1 MPKFWHFPITPHQFS
16 KFNFFFDH
24 LIFRLLSFQFG
35 TLNNSTTRTTIT
47 IRNYTSS
54 WVLLIFKA
62 SEINYKFGEIWLF
75 LTDFAD
81 FIRKRSGDNKTSFI
95 AVDSCKSISK
105 GNKTLNL
112 STTMIW
118 IVHELKHNFPSIEL
132 HIETF
137 YTGRIFFFSTS
148 ASFLFSPKHRG
159 TWLTKIM
166 SN

>member
-1 MPKFWHFPITPHQFS
+1 MLSIWLCFGFGIAPLFGDRRGYTPPQL
-16 KFNFFFDH
+16 K
-24 LIFRLLSFQFG
+24 
-35 TLNNSTTRTTIT
+35 TT
-47 IRNYTSS
+47 
-54 WVLLIFKA
+54 
-62 SEINYKFGEIWLF
+62 EIWLF

-137 YTGRIFFFSTS
+137 YKGRFFF
-148 ASFLFSPKHRG
+148 LFH
-159 TWLTKIM
+159 
-166 SN
+166 

>member
-1 MPKFWHFPITPHQFS
+1 MCTNKIGNLS
-16 KFNFFFDH
+16 KNLK
-24 LIFRLLSFQFG
+24 LIIICTLEIKVFG
-35 TLNNSTTRTTIT
+35 
-47 IRNYTSS
+47 
-54 WVLLIFKA
+54 
-62 SEINYKFGEIWLF
+62 IWLF

-137 YTGRIFFFSTS
+137 YTGRF
-148 ASFLFSPKHRG
+148 FLFH
-159 TWLTKIM
+159 
-166 SN
+166 

>member
-1 MPKFWHFPITPHQFS
+1 MLSIWLCFGFGIAPLFGDRRGYTPPQL
-16 KFNFFFDH
+16 K
-24 LIFRLLSFQFG
+24 
-35 TLNNSTTRTTIT
+35 TT
-47 IRNYTSS
+47 
-54 WVLLIFKA
+54 
-62 SEINYKFGEIWLF
+62 EIWLF

-137 YTGRIFFFSTS
+137 YTGRFFSFPLVRVFFFHQSTGV
-148 ASFLFSPKHRG
+148 LD
-159 TWLTKIM
+159 
-166 SN
+166 

>member
-1 MPKFWHFPITPHQFS
+1 LHFVLRFTLFTRQPKFGF
-16 KFNFFFDH
+16 
-24 LIFRLLSFQFG
+24 
-35 TLNNSTTRTTIT
+35 
-47 IRNYTSS
+47 
-54 WVLLIFKA
+54 
-62 SEINYKFGEIWLF
+62 F

-137 YTGRIFFFSTS
+137 YTGRFFFFSTS

-159 TWLTKIM
+159 T
-166 SN
+166 

>member
-1 MPKFWHFPITPHQFS
+1 MGACLDIALRPEVH
-16 KFNFFFDH
+16 
-24 LIFRLLSFQFG
+24 SFH
-35 TLNNSTTRTTIT
+35 
-47 IRNYTSS
+47 
-54 WVLLIFKA
+54 KA
-62 SEINYKFGEIWLF
+62 TEIWLF

-137 YTGRIFFFSTS
+137 YTGRFFF
-148 ASFLFSPKHRG
+148 LFH
-159 TWLTKIM
+159 
-166 SN
+166 

>member
-1 MPKFWHFPITPHQFS
+1 MLSIWLCFGFGIAPLFGDRRGYTPPQL
-16 KFNFFFDH
+16 K
-24 LIFRLLSFQFG
+24 
-35 TLNNSTTRTTIT
+35 TT
-47 IRNYTSS
+47 
-54 WVLLIFKA
+54 
-62 SEINYKFGEIWLF
+62 EIWLF

-137 YTGRIFFFSTS
+137 YTGRIFLFHWCEFSFFTKTQGYLTNKNNEQLIKQK
-148 ASFLFSPKHRG
+148 FLDHVWIFFLAAG
-159 TWLTKIM
+159 LMT
-166 SN
+166 